1 MLLKNILS
9 FVCVLGMAL
18 AIPVNQKR
26 EEESEVITIV
36 HTIDTKDQETA
47 VVEENNDGGEFTTE
61 VVVLT
66 STIVEDITDGV
77 EIPDDDNEKKEDI
90 ATAAAEEEVVT
101 AAAEE
106 EDTKD
111 AEEKTTKAAEEET
124 TKTAEEESATATA
137 EESVTPVNPEEET
150 EAPFIPENEEPD
162 VDTTVCSKDLLLMGN
177 KVESHHVCDDIYDA
191 CTKKELISI
200 IMYYYSKSSPVSIE
214 YTINEGINKA
224 SISEQCGNILIN
236 SKIFQ
241 EETTVIEG
249 DIENPDP
256 AEKITEINQ
265 DIPTEAAEKEDDV
278 KEEDERPELGDNYAE
293 YSEDDNE
300 ENI

>member
-1 MLLKNILS
+1 MLFKNVLS
-9 FVCVLGMAL
+9 FVCILGMAL

-26 EEESEVITIV
+26 DEAETQVIVFEHTVDATSETP
-36 HTIDTKDQETA
+36 A
-47 VVEENNDGGEFTTE
+47 VEENDENDGGEFTTE
-61 VVVLT
+61 VLVLT
-66 STIVEDITDGV
+66 TTVIEDITDGV
-77 EIPDDDNEKKEDI
+77 EIPDDDAEKKEVI
-90 ATAAAEEEVVT
+90 ATAASEEIVTAAAEESVTADEVIDTAAAEEEIVT
-101 AAAEE
+101 AA
-106 EDTKD
+106 
-111 AEEKTTKAAEEET
+111 
-124 TKTAEEESATATA
+124 A

-177 KVESHHVCDDIYDA
+177 KVESHHVCDEIYDA

-293 YSEDDNE
+293 YSEDDIE

>member
-1 MLLKNILS
+1 MLFKNVLS
-9 FVCVLGMAL
+9 FVCILGMAL

-26 EEESEVITIV
+26 DEAETQVIVFEHTVDATSETP
-36 HTIDTKDQETA
+36 A
-47 VVEENNDGGEFTTE
+47 VEENDENDGGEFTTE
-61 VVVLT
+61 VLVLT
-66 STIVEDITDGV
+66 TTVIEDITDGV
-77 EIPDDDNEKKEDI
+77 EIPDDDAEKKEVI
-90 ATAAAEEEVVT
+90 ATAASEEIVTAAAEESVTADEVIDTAAAEEEIVT
-101 AAAEE
+101 AA
-106 EDTKD
+106 
-111 AEEKTTKAAEEET
+111 
-124 TKTAEEESATATA
+124 A

-177 KVESHHVCDDIYDA
+177 KVESHHVCDEIYDA

-265 DIPTEAAEKEDDV
+265 DIPTEAPDDEV
-278 KEEDERPELGDNYAE
+278 KEEDERPELGDNFAE
-293 YSEDDNE
+293 FSEDDIE